1 LPARPWSGS
10 LNAMEASA
18 QRGDSM
24 RDAGHELARFWWI
37 WLVAGLAWL
46 GIAYV
51 VLQFDDAS
59 VKTVGVLVGIMFLL
73 SGSQQLG
80 VSALVG
86 QGRLLHVTFGLLFTA
101 AGFVALFNP
110 EDTFAGIADILGFLF
125 LLVGAFWMIG
135 AFASRAANEF
145 WWLGLLNGILM
156 LILAFWTSGQF
167 YTEKAYTLL
176 VFAGIWALMHGT
188 TDLVRAFQIRGLR
201 GEG

>member
-1 LPARPWSGS
+1 MG
-10 LNAMEASA
+10 ASA
-18 QRGDSM
+18 GERQGM
-24 RDAGHELARFWWI
+24 RAASTELARFWWI
-37 WLVAGLAWL
+37 WLGVGLAWL
-46 GIAYV
+46 GVAYV

-59 VKTVGVLVGIMFLL
+59 VKTVGVLIGIMFLL
-73 SGSQQLG
+73 SGSQQLAL
-80 VSALVG
+80 SALVG
-86 QGRLLHVTFGLLFTA
+86 AGRWLYVIFGLLFIA

-125 LLVGAFWMIG
+125 LLVGAFWVIG

-145 WWLGLLNGILM
+145 WWLGLLSGILM

-201 GEG
+201 EEG

>member
-1 LPARPWSGS
+1 
-10 LNAMEASA
+10 MEASA
-18 QRGDSM
+18 HERQGM
-24 RDAGHELARFWWI
+24 RAAGTELARFWWI

-46 GIAYV
+46 GVAYV

-59 VKTVGVLVGIMFLL
+59 VKTVGVLVGIMFLM
-73 SGSQQLG
+73 SGSQQLAL
-80 VSALVG
+80 SALVG
-86 QGRLLHVTFGLLFTA
+86 QGRWLYLIFGFLFIA

-125 LLVGAFWMIG
+125 LLVGAFWVIG
-135 AFASRAANEF
+135 AFASRAVNEF
-145 WWLGLLNGILM
+145 WWLGLLSGILM

-167 YTEKAYTLL
+167 YTEKQYTLL

-201 GEG
+201 EEG